1 MIGGK
6 EFSILIC
13 FWRHAQKG
21 DDSQWYFFPLRK
33 SNVLMNLKEDTLTSC
48 FSHWCHQLNCEYI
61 HRLFIWYR
69 YSSKGYNNSQALKME
84 ENSIQVEILNV
95 VAYERISC
103 FRVFVR
109 NLFCFWYL
117 FYSFLY
123 YEEDCF
129 DIYPGWEFVF
139 EKVILKNVFGGKK
152 SINFLLRL

>member
-117 FYSFLY
+117 FYSFFFITMRIVLTY
-123 YEEDCF
+123 
-129 DIYPGWEFVF
+129 
-139 EKVILKNVFGGKK
+139 ILAENLFSKK
-152 SINFLLRL
+152 WYWKTSLVARNL